1 MIFLFVG
8 IPVLGLLFFFA
19 AGIRG
24 IMGAIIL
31 GVSTV
36 SADLLWQWLRLT
48 LDRKLGPKY
57 LLGIVL
63 VGFVMRL
70 VSMIGFLKIAETAL
84 KTDEFYL
91 AAAFLL
97 CILFS
102 QKILALIISWK
113 EEKSNAPK

>member
-1 MIFLFVG
+1 MTFLFAG
-8 IPVLGLLFFFA
+8 IPIVGLLLFFG

-24 IMGAIIL
+24 LSGAVIL
-31 GVSTV
+31 GISAV
-36 SADLLWQWLRLT
+36 SADLLWQLLRLT
-48 LDRKLGPKY
+48 FDRKLGPKY

-63 VGFVMRL
+63 AGFIMRL
-70 VSMIGFLKIAETAL
+70 ASMIGFLKIAETTL

-102 QKILALIISWK
+102 QKILALVVSQK
-113 EEKSNAPK
+113 AEKTNASK